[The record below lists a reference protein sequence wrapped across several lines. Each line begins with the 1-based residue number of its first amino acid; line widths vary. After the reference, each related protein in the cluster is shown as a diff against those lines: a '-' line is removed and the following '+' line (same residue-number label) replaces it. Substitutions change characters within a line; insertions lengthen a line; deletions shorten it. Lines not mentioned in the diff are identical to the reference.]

1 MLDQLLGAAKSQVI
15 GAITEKTGMD
25 AGQADSAFPLAQDS
39 IKEGIMGAIGDGN
52 ISGIM
57 GMLSGGGDLASNSLF
72 NSISGGFITKLTNKL
87 GIPESMASMVSSTA
101 LPMLINK
108 VKGGVSNDDGEVSQE
123 GIMAAL
129 GGGDGLMDAVK
140 GKGMDMLKDKMGGLG
155 GLLG

>member
-15 GAITEKTGMD
+15 GAITEKTGMGAD
-25 AGQADSAFPLAQDS
+25 QAESAFPLAKES
-39 IKEGIMGAIGDGN
+39 ITEGIMGAVSGGD

-57 GMLSGGGDLASNSLF
+57 GMLSGGGDMASSGLF
-72 NSISGGFITKLTNKL
+72 NSISSGFITKLTSKL
-87 GIPESMASMVSSTA
+87 GIPESMAAMVSSTA
-101 LPMLINK
+101 LPMLMNK
-108 VKGGVSNDDGEVSQE
+108 VKGGVSNDAGEVSQE

-129 GGGDGLMDAVK
+129 GGGNGMMDALK